1 MNDRKPWQV
10 SSYTGGNGNC
20 VEVSKGTPVL
30 VRDTKNR
37 EGGMLGF
44 SPDAWDAFVGKVK

>member
-20 VEVSKGTPVL
+20 VEVSKGKPVL
-30 VRDTKNR
+30 VRDTKDR

-44 SPDAWDAFVGKVK
+44 APNAWDLFLGKIK